1 VRLIDFG
8 LAKPLEEK
16 QGVTRLAGGCGT
28 PGYMAP
34 EQLQGRSVSPKTD
47 LFALGCVLY
56 RMATG
61 TLPFARHKGET
72 DSSFEAFANQLSDPA
87 IQPVPPGER
96 NPQLPSELGD
106 LMLRLLAKDPARRPA
121 DADQVMRDLLAI
133 QGKPPGL
140 TETKTFVDTT
150 PEPPSD
156 APMPAPETPAKRRS
170 IGCSISITITACVA
184 LIVASLGIVTLI
196 TAPGA
201 RAEREKY
208 EVVQKELEILR
219 AERDKLVREEKE
231 RLEAE
236 AKNIKTKREL
246 DLKFAAE
253 LESFKRRLGEIR
265 GGSGSSENRALKE
278 RELEEEQLRW
288 EQAKLKQEKHLQAVL
303 AQLKQNAEEQR
314 RALEANHNRV
324 QTVVVPA
331 PSYYR
336 YHPYYGWGGW

>member
-1 VRLIDFG
+1 
-8 LAKPLEEK
+8 
-16 QGVTRLAGGCGT
+16 
-28 PGYMAP
+28 
-34 EQLQGRSVSPKTD
+34 
-47 LFALGCVLY
+47 
-56 RMATG
+56 
-61 TLPFARHKGET
+61 
-72 DSSFEAFANQLSDPA
+72 
-87 IQPVPPGER
+87 
-96 NPQLPSELGD
+96 
-106 LMLRLLAKDPARRPA
+106 
-121 DADQVMRDLLAI
+121 
-133 QGKPPGL
+133 
-140 TETKTFVDTT
+140 
-150 PEPPSD
+150 
-156 APMPAPETPAKRRS
+156 MPAPETPAKRRS